1 MSFEFITQYDSP
13 NYTVGRPY
21 GIACIVIH
29 WWGDPAERPTFE
41 GVISTLCSPSRGA
54 SANYVAEAGRVACLV
69 DPDNRS
75 WATGDGINVNSMGN
89 DRGISIECNPRQS
102 DGDYQTIGELI
113 ANIRS
118 VYGDLPLYRHRDF
131 SATECPGTYDIARL
145 DAIARGTTASKP
157 SAPAAPSTSAVDI
170 DALARAVI
178 RGDYG
183 VGDERRAKLGANY
196 DAVQARVNEM
206 LGAPAAPSA
215 PAVDIDALARAV
227 IRGDYGVGDERR
239 ARLGA
244 NYDAVQARVNQI
256 LLG

>member
-1 MSFEFITQYDSP
+1 MSFDFITRYDSH

-29 WWGDPAERPTFE
+29 WWGDPAEHPTFE

-75 WATGDGINVNSMGN
+75 WASGDGINVNSMGN

-131 SATECPGTYDIARL
+131 SATECPGTYDLARL
-145 DAIARGTTASKP
+145 DAIARGTTVSQP
-157 SAPAAPSTSAVDI
+157 SAPAAPSAPVVDI

-183 VGDERRAKLGANY
+183 VGDERRARLGANY
-196 DAVQARVNEM
+196 DAVQNRVNEM
-206 LGAPAAPSA
+206 LGASAVSSAPS
-215 PAVDIDALARAV
+215 VDIDALARAV